1 MIANALVLAVALAT
15 APSEGHSLPVGA
27 WMTADRSAVLQF
39 DNCANRLCATLVWAR
54 EGLGGRDERN
64 HDARLRHRPLCNLAI
79 VGGLSPD
86 GGGKWTG
93 GWFYDPESG
102 VTYKL
107 RLTKEPSAL
116 KLFVMDEED
125 RVLETE
131 TLRPA
136 PEHERCAS
144 AK

>member
-1 MIANALVLAVALAT
+1 MVANALVLAAALAGV
-15 APSEGHSLPVGA
+15 PSAEHSPPVGA
-27 WMTADRSAVLQF
+27 WTTADRSAVIQF
-39 DNCANRLCATLVWAR
+39 GKCASRLCATLVWAR
-54 EGLGGRDERN
+54 EGLRGRDERN

-86 GGGKWTG
+86 SGGKWAG

-107 RLTKEPSAL
+107 RLTEEPSAL